1 MITSFT
7 NFDEFAVAAQNIGVR
22 ADLKALLGLDMIF
35 LESYRR
41 YVVLNVKDYGE
52 QPDNLLVLSRDENL
66 AFSAK
71 PPTKTDYKMFKYTLA
86 KKFGESTVLALL
98 VLRRVLRNYEARFK
112 EVDSQI
118 DSFGPNSSLDELEE
132 ITVFLRKF
140 TDRVEDFVNLLI
152 QLEDRKIKE
161 VNPNYVSYDYDVLLA
176 RARYLLD
183 RCRNHLQELRDIRSE
198 IDVKT
203 TRQLHATMQKLTVI
217 MVFLTVVTVAIS
229 VPNTVA
235 TILGIPT
242 LADLVQTD
250 VVLNTLLVSI
260 LLAAVWGVYYWK
272 TQKW

>member
-7 NFDEFAVAAQNIGVR
+7 NFDEFEVAAKNIGVR
-22 ADLKALLGLDMIF
+22 ADLKALLGLDLIF
-35 LESYRR
+35 LESYRK
-41 YVVLNVKDYGE
+41 YVVLNVKDYSE

-66 AFSAK
+66 VFSAK

-176 RARYLLD
+176 RARHLLD
-183 RCRNHLQELRDIRSE
+183 RCRNHLNELRDIRSE

-203 TRQLHATMQKLTVI
+203 TRQLHATMQKLTMI
-217 MVFLTVVTVAIS
+217 MAFLTVVTVAIS

-235 TILGIPT
+235 TIFGIPS
-242 LADLVQTD
+242 LSNLLSREILID
-250 VVLNTLLVSI
+250 V
-260 LLAAVWGVYYWK
+260 LLASVALAAIWGVYYWK
-272 TQKW
+272 NQKW